1 MFEDN
6 QTQPNT
12 PPTGEEKPITPR
24 TVIPPLVSPTG
35 KDSSQ
40 ESAREPE
47 DIFSQNEPSLKA
59 APSSFVKK
67 NGGQTAIPDQ
77 LPVMPE
83 VLPPIAETG
92 LDKKNLIIFIL
103 IVAAIIGLVAAVVW
117 WFLRQKNNNDS
128 NINPAVLDLFT
139 NTNTNQE
146 PSKPAE
152 ETNETPA
159 ASQPE
164 NSADVDGDGL
174 TDQEEAAL
182 GTSINSP
189 DTDND
194 GLYDR
199 EEVKVYQTDPLKS
212 DTDNDGWKDGE
223 EVQKNQDPLS
233 SDPAPLPENYFQSK
247 EYHFSFIYPQEM
259 VLESSQGNVVQFN
272 DNINQIKLYIYING
286 SQPSLPAS
294 DVSYTIGQAAGKLI
308 IKNYTQ
314 NPTDATPYATQFT
327 TQHYTSENGLGYLIY
342 YLATKRADN
351 HQEKFENILQ
361 TFEFN

>member
-1 MFEDN
+1 MFEDK
-6 QTQPNT
+6 QIQSNT
-12 PPTGEEKPITPR
+12 PAIKE
-24 TVIPPLVSPTG
+24 SN
-35 KDSSQ
+35 Q

-47 DIFSQNEPSLKA
+47 DIFSQTVPGAQNEPSLKA
-59 APSSFVKK
+59 APSPFVKK
-67 NGGQTAIPDQ
+67 NEGQEI
-77 LPVMPE
+77 MPSQM
-83 VLPPIAETG
+83 PAMPKTG
-92 LDKKNLIIFIL
+92 LNKKNLIIFIFIIAVVIGL
-103 IVAAIIGLVAAVVW
+103 AAAAIW
-117 WFLRQKNNNDS
+117 WFTRQKNNNDS

-139 NTNTNQE
+139 NTNINSNTNQQ
-146 PSKPAE
+146 PAKPAE
-152 ETNETPA
+152 ESTEIPA
-159 ASQPE
+159 ASQPQE
-164 NSADVDGDGL
+164 STDVDGDGL

-182 GTSINSP
+182 GTSINSS

-223 EVQKNQDPLS
+223 EVRKNQDPLS
-233 SDPAPLPENYFQSK
+233 PDPAPLPENYFQSK
-247 EYHFSFIYPQEM
+247 EYHFSFIYPKEM
-259 VLESSQGNVVQFN
+259 VFESSQGNIVQFN

-294 DVSYTIGQAAGKLI
+294 DASYTIGQAAGKLI
-308 IKNYTQ
+308 IKNHTQ

-327 TQHYTSENGLGYLIY
+327 SQYYTAENGLSYFIY